1 MQNPFSN
8 HLDEIN
14 NKATNK
20 ITKDKI
26 NKIITNKKYSVF
38 TVIFIIT
45 ALIIFALYL
54 FAKINNYQAP
64 TNLNLEYTIALGYK
78 FNYNSN
84 WNPMLDPIYGLIL
97 TNKDQTTITMTFS
110 KANTNNLS
118 LDQTVK
124 NRLDSLKDK
133 YIELNTQDI
142 ILNNLTFKDIQL
154 KNKTNENIVKPD
166 TIHSYITLKDNMYI
180 VITLVGKEG
189 DNLDEANQI
198 IKTFRTS

>member
-110 KANTNNLS
+110 KDNTNNLS